1 MQWLDGRAW
10 AAPCRRSIWPTPRP
24 RAARRSICPYL
35 DAQPPLDLGHPESPL
50 THSVADGLAGIHAAN
65 LGRRPEWL
73 PRTAENYLD
82 RLWLRA
88 WRERWMTNLADAEF
102 RAEFDAYTARL
113 DAAMMRFMDVLATLD
128 AEGDTLTLLNVD
140 LIPDHVR
147 FWRGRAYFIDWEQ
160 SSYGTLYL
168 DLPNHFTIETVLTYR
183 DALARH
189 GCEIPVTEFMER
201 YHEVGRYMGLRY
213 LGFAL
218 DEWAAGGERRA
229 STRWFLYYTLHL
241 ALHGR

>member
-1 MQWLDGRAW
+1 M
-10 AAPCRRSIWPTPRP
+10 
-24 RAARRSICPYL
+24 PYL
-35 DAQPPLDLGHPESPL
+35 EARPWLDLGHPESPL
-50 THSVADGLAGIHAAN
+50 TLSSAEGLAGIHAAN
-65 LGRRPEWL
+65 RGQRPDWL
-73 PRTAENYLD
+73 PRTDDDYLG

-88 WRERWMTNLADAEF
+88 WQERWTENLAQADF
-102 RAEFDAYTARL
+102 RAEFGPYTARL
-113 DAAMMRFMDVLATLD
+113 EEAMTRFMGVLAALT

-147 FWRGRAYFIDWEQ
+147 VWQGRVCFIDWEQ

-168 DLPNHFTIETVLTYR
+168 DRPIISSSRRPDLR

-189 GCEIPVTEFMER
+189 GYEIPAVEFMER

-218 DEWAAGGERRA
+218 DEWAAGGERRRQR
-229 STRWFLYYTLHL
+229 RWFLYYTLHL